1 MKTITRLFD
10 VLPYQ
15 RDHYPLEAA
24 LAGKQIFQD
33 GKKWVKYSTEE
44 VIKLVDQVS
53 LALLHLGVRKGDK
66 IAMVSENRPEWNILD
81 LGILQIGAINVPVYP
96 TITKESYQY
105 IFNDAEIKYTFVSNE
120 QMYEKVDAIRNEVDS
135 MIEIY
140 SFEEIESC
148 LNWKSIMNEVTSRD
162 MEMIET
168 YKSKVGPDDLATL
181 IYTSGTTGNP
191 KGVML
196 SHHNL
201 TSNFKSSLQ
210 VLPMKS
216 HQTVLSFLP
225 LCHSFERIVTYA
237 YMASGL
243 SIYYA
248 ESLDMIGENLKEVK
262 PHMFTTVPRL
272 LEKVYERIMEKGQSL
287 TGVKHSLFY
296 WAIGLGEQYRLNTDQ
311 GWWYNLRLSVARRL
325 VFSKWKEAL
334 GGRIEFIMTAA
345 AAMNPVLARLFTAA
359 GIPILEG
366 YGLTETS
373 PVLTVNRMDEK
384 QRKLGT
390 VGIPIPGVEIKIA
403 DDGEIMARG
412 PNVMKGYYNQPA
424 MTKEVIEPDGWFHT
438 GDIGEF
444 DGSFLK
450 ITDRKKALFKT
461 SGGKYVAPQQVE
473 MAMMTS
479 RYIEQIMVLG
489 NNRKFVSALIVPS
502 FMSLR
507 DWCAKNNIPESSNE
521 DLIKHPEVLSLVEK
535 EIKERNKSLNHVEQ
549 IKKFTLLPAEW
560 TIEADE
566 LTPTMKVKRKIIMR
580 NFKDI
585 IESMYKAG

>member
-1 MKTITRLFD
+1 MMDTITRLFD

-15 RDHYPLEAA
+15 RDNYPLEIA
-24 LAGKQIFQD
+24 LAGKQIIH
-33 GKKWVKYSTEE
+33 GEKKWVKYSTEE

-53 LALLHLGVRKGDK
+53 LALLQLGVRKGDK
-66 IAMVSENRPEWNILD
+66 IGMVSENRPEWNILD
-81 LGILQIGAINVPVYP
+81 LGILQIGAVNVPVYP

-120 QMYEKVDAIRNEVDS
+120 QMYEKVNAIRNEVDS
-135 MIEIY
+135 MIGIY
-140 SFEEIESC
+140 SFDEIESC
-148 LNWKSIMNEVTSRD
+148 LNWKTILNEVTPRD
-162 MEMIET
+162 KEMIET
-168 YKSKVGPDDLATL
+168 FKSKVEPDDLATL

-196 SHHNL
+196 SHLNL

-210 VLPMKS
+210 VLPLKS

-225 LCHSFERIVTYA
+225 LCHSFERIVTYG
-237 YMASGL
+237 YIASGL

-248 ESLDMIGENLKEVK
+248 ESMDTIGENLKEVK
-262 PHMFTTVPRL
+262 PQMFTTVPRL

-287 TGVKHSLFY
+287 TGIKHSLFF

-311 GWWYNLRLSVARRL
+311 GWWYNLQLSVARTL

-334 GGRIEFIMTAA
+334 GGRIEYIVTAA

-373 PVLTVNRMDEK
+373 PVLTVNRMDEN

-403 DDGEIMARG
+403 GDGEIMARG
-412 PNVMKGYYNQPA
+412 PNVMLGYYKQSE

-444 DGSFLK
+444 DGPFLK

-489 NNRKFVSALIVPS
+489 SNRKFVSALIVPS
-502 FMSLR
+502 YVNLR
-507 DWCAKNNIPESSNE
+507 DWCTKNNIPELSNE
-521 DLIKHPEVLSLVEK
+521 DLINHSEVLSLIEK
-535 EIKERNKSLNHVEQ
+535 EVKERNKGLDRVEQ
-549 IKKFTLLPAEW
+549 IKKFTLLPEEW

-566 LTPTMKVKRKIIMR
+566 MTPTMKVKRKVIIH
-580 NFKDI
+580 NSKNI
-585 IESMYKAG
+585 IDRMYE